1 MSTGKVVRLD
11 VRPGQRSHLAFDV
24 EGVLGE
30 LHVKLGQKVEAF
42 GFAAFYAD
50 LGVTIAGAP
59 AELRFGSH
67 AIRSAVAPSALMALR
82 AESRKAALDTAIASR
97 ANAYY
102 AKFADQAGI
111 IALMNELYAPGSPGS
126 KPRRLEDLA
135 KISREQ
141 AKLLHDAYVADGR
154 LGVVKS
160 TTSALTSTTTS
171 LGDSD
176 ASSTG
181 QATGTDTTNGSSSTT
196 TTGSDSDT
204 TVSSGKNG
212 STTTSDTSTTTGSQ
226 TGTAVA
232 TTKAVATDVQTS
244 TGQTDTI
251 SAGTAVENQAITN
264 TDYGY
269 RVPSLEARAQNQR
282 SQISLMDESFAQFMA
297 NQNLPFLPQ
306 VFGNELAMIDHGV
319 KQLQVAYMDTILM
332 SPIDGM
338 VTGIY
343 KGLGDRVRRGDVAVR
358 VENNH
363 SVYLVGTLAHHRAI
377 RHGDTVTVNTTRF
390 SDSADTVGISG
401 TVVAV
406 RGHRSNDDWWT
417 VAVHCPN
424 LDASGNPIFPLHYHF
439 DHDDTTVTIS

>member
-11 VRPGQRSHLAFDV
+11 VRPGHRSHLAFDV

-30 LHVKLGQKVEAF
+30 LNVKLGQKVQAF
-42 GFAAFYAD
+42 HFAPFYAD
-50 LGVTIAGAP
+50 LGVTVAGAP
-59 AELRFGSH
+59 AELRYGSH
-67 AIRSAVAPSALMALR
+67 AIRGAAEPSTLMALR
-82 AESRKAALDTAIASR
+82 AEGRKAALDNAIAQR

-102 AKFADQAGI
+102 AKFGDQAEI
-111 IALMNELYAPGSPGS
+111 IALMNEFYAPASPGS
-126 KPRRLEDLA
+126 KPRRLKDLA

-160 TTSALTSTTTS
+160 TTSALVSTTTS

-176 ASSTG
+176 ANSTG
-181 QATGTDTTNGSSSTT
+181 LAVGTDSTNGSSSTT
-196 TTGSDSDT
+196 TTESDNDT
-204 TVSSGKNG
+204 TTSSGETG
-212 STTTSDTSTTTGSQ
+212 STATSDTSTTTGSHG
-226 TGTAVA
+226 GTALA
-232 TTKAVATDVQTS
+232 TSTGVATDVQTS

-251 SAGTAVENQAITN
+251 SAGTALENQAITN

-269 RVPSLEARAQNQR
+269 RVPSLESQAQNQR
-282 SQISLMDESFAQFMA
+282 SQISLIDESFAQFMA
-297 NQNLPFLPQ
+297 NRNLPFLPQ
-306 VFGNELAMIDHGV
+306 VFRNELAMIDHGV
-319 KQLQVAYMDTILM
+319 KQLQVEYLDTILM
-332 SPIDGM
+332 SPIDGI

-343 KGLGDRVRRGDVAVR
+343 KGLGDRVRRGDAAVR

-363 SVYLVGTLAHHRAI
+363 SVFLVGTLAHHRAI

-401 TVVAV
+401 TVVGV

-417 VAVHCPN
+417 VAVHCHN
-424 LDASGNPIFPLHYHF
+424 LDAAGNPIFPLHYHF